1 MNLRNLEQ
9 IQEGSGRSGFP
20 LGTLL
25 LSALAGGAL
34 VVAALASFERTAP
47 PREAT
52 LDPLA
57 ELVQRSQSTNKAAA
71 VTVGED
77 SVTFPKTLSD
87 EGNPTTALA
96 AVKDEQGR
104 LLERAAPLPGEAP
117 ALPPEA
123 LPRAP
128 LPAGDLLGATRITTD
143 PNDELGQLAKS
154 VTESTGELAP
164 PGEQGGYEIQVA
176 SFQNP
181 AEADIFVEQL
191 RKRGHR
197 AYRQA
202 AYVPERGLWHRVR
215 IGSFKYKIQAVDY
228 QKKLERDER
237 ISGFLVDPDQVKRQQ
252 VVRDAKLQAREDKQ
266 KRHSRSVIGEAA
278 D

>member
-1 MNLRNLEQ
+1 MNVRNLDQ
-9 IQEGSGRSGFP
+9 IQEEQGRSGLPF
-20 LGTLL
+20 GTLL

-34 VVAALASFERTAP
+34 VVVALASFERSEP
-47 PREAT
+47 PREASV
-52 LDPLA
+52 DPLA
-57 ELVQRSQSTNKAAA
+57 ELIQRSQSSAAPAA
-71 VTVGED
+71 VVGEG

-87 EGNPTTALA
+87 ESSPTTAMA

-104 LLERAAPLPGEAP
+104 LLERAALPTP
-117 ALPPEA
+117 VPMPSNDALPK
-123 LPRAP
+123 AP
-128 LPAGDLLGATRITTD
+128 LPAGDLLGATRVTTA

-154 VTESTGELAP
+154 VTETPGELAP

-176 SFQNP
+176 SFQN
-181 AEADIFVEQL
+181 AGEADAFVEEL

-215 IGSFKYKIQAVDY
+215 VGSFKYKVQAVEY

-252 VVRDAKLQAREDKQ
+252 AIRDAKLQAREDKQ
-266 KRHSRSVIGEAA
+266 KRHRGSVIGEAS